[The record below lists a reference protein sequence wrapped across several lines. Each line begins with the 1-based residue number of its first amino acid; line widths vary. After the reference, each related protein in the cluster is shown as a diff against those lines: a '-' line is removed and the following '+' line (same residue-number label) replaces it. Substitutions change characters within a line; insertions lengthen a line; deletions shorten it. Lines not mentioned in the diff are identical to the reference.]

1 MNTHIRNLNN
11 SELRT
16 LATGTG
22 TLAECARRLL
32 AERAEI
38 EDRFE
43 AANRAAHAARS
54 SSTTS
59 R

>member
-1 MNTHIRNLNN
+1 MNTNLSNLNT

-16 LATGTG
+16 LATGSG

-32 AERAEI
+32 AEREAVA
-38 EDRFE
+38 DRFE
-43 AANRAAHAARS
+43 AANRAARS

>member
-1 MNTHIRNLNN
+1 MNTNLSNLNT

-16 LATGTG
+16 LATGSG

-32 AERAEI
+32 AEREAVA
-38 EDRFE
+38 DRFE
-43 AANRAAHAARS
+43 AANRAAHAART